1 MVKRW
6 DESHALRKAFG
17 HRPSATKSR
26 SAPDKIIW
34 VHQLWNVLRPRCDN
48 RADIYGHFTFVTLEL
63 VELMASN
70 GEQHSL

>member
-1 MVKRW
+1 MDRFSLVAWSFPWSNAGMRVTPL
-6 DESHALRKAFG
+6 E
-17 HRPSATKSR
+17 RPSATKSR

-63 VELMASN
+63 VELMA
-70 GEQHSL
+70 L